1 MTCDIRTGDALM
13 LLREMPDKS
22 IDCCITSPPYWGLRD
37 YGVEGQYGLEPTPE
51 DWVARQVEVFR
62 EVRRIVKG
70 TLWLN
75 VGDTHTKSGG
85 PGFQGKTG
93 QRADRRFTCD
103 GRLKPSVNIPGL
115 KQKDLVGLPWML
127 AFALRNDGWYLR
139 QEIIWQKPQAMPESC
154 KDRPTRAHEQIFLLA
169 AAHRYYYDWR
179 AIREPAVCKSVKK
192 FTDGGRDKQRGH
204 SRRHAGFNGR
214 YAARLAASGAPKF
227 RNKRSVW
234 TIATQA
240 FKGAHFATFPEK
252 LVEPCILAGCP
263 KGGTVL
269 DPYAGSG
276 TTGLVALRHGRSF
289 IGIELKPEYVAMAR
303 ERIAKEDWIHAAWR
317 KEEAS
322 A

>member
-1 MTCDIRTGDALM
+1 MTCDLRTGDALT
-13 LLREMPDKS
+13 LLRQMPDKS
-22 IDCCITSPPYWGLRD
+22 VDCCVTSPPYWRLRN
-37 YGVEGQYGLEPTPE
+37 YNVEGQYGMEATPKE
-51 DWVARQVEVFR
+51 WVAMQVQVFR
-62 EVRRIVKG
+62 EVRRIVNG

-75 VGDTHTKSGG
+75 VGDSYVNRSLAGG
-85 PGFQGKTG
+85 GDPTIGL
-93 QRADRRFTCD
+93 R
-103 GRLKPSVNIPGL
+103 NIGES
-115 KQKDLVGLPWML
+115 KQPRQPVLPLLPKNLLGLPWML

-154 KDRPTRAHEQIFLLA
+154 KDRPTRSHEQIFLLA

-179 AIREPAVCKSVKK
+179 TIQEPAVCKSVKK

-214 YAARLAASGAPKF
+214 YAAKLAVEGAPKL

-234 TIATQA
+234 TISTQA

-263 KGGTVL
+263 VGGTVL
-269 DPYAGSG
+269 DPYLGSG
-276 TTGLVALRHGRSF
+276 TTGLVALRHGRHF
-289 IGIELKPEYVAMAR
+289 VGIDLKPEYVAMAR
-303 ERIAKEDWIHAAWR
+303 ERIAKEAWIHAAWDR
-317 KEEAS
+317 ES